1 MCCPKV
7 DVLLIGTCWHDR
19 LYVKSQAELYR
30 VSSALT
36 AGHGCY
42 KKRKE
47 EILGSTLGISNTFAS
62 CNASDCWGQWTAKN
76 ISLTAEMNAAHC
88 SDVYSSQNECETTLV
103 PKVIAPEHDPGMH
116 ITPYAGQLS

>member
-1 MCCPKV
+1 MTMPV
-7 DVLLIGTCWHDR
+7 I
-19 LYVKSQAELYR
+19 
-30 VSSALT
+30 
-36 AGHGCY
+36 AGA
-42 KKRKE
+42 
-47 EILGSTLGISNTFAS
+47 N
-62 CNASDCWGQWTAKN
+62 GQQKKN